1 MLLLLSSIADSTADT
16 WRNET
21 VSTLIHCIKYERFN
35 YLPGVDI
42 LGFCTV
48 IYAMIV
54 LET

>member
-1 MLLLLSSIADSTADT
+1 MLLPLSSIADSTANP

-21 VSTLIHCIKYERFN
+21 VSTLIHCIEYRRFT
-35 YLPGVDI
+35 YFPGVDI

-48 IYAMIV
+48 TYVMIV